1 MHQGKKLEAALHA
14 VPRTRVTG
22 VFYRSIAEAAI
33 HSLSPS
39 QPLYSLAPRKTGQ
52 RFTPKNGPASLYMS
66 ADFHTSYIETHG
78 TSASIAGS
86 GLHFIP
92 PPTVI
97 IAISVDI
104 EHVLD
109 LTSPAVRDELATDE
123 DELAG
128 PWFEQMLAGDSVPT
142 HTLARVAHLS
152 NLFEAIRFNSVQ
164 KAGGTNLMVWTKK
177 LKRPYFVEVN
187 DPSRRLYQR
196 IPPG

>member
-1 MHQGKKLEAALHA
+1 MHHGKELVTALHTVA
-14 VPRTRVTG
+14 RTRVTG

-33 HSLSPS
+33 HSLSPPT
-39 QPLYSLAPRKTGQ
+39 PLHSLGPRKTGQ

-66 ADFHTSYIETHG
+66 EDFDTSYVETHG
-78 TSASIAGS
+78 TAASIAAS

-109 LTSPAVRDELATDE
+109 LTVPAIRDQLGTDE
-123 DELAG
+123 AELAG
-128 PWFEQMLAGDSVPT
+128 PWFEQMLAHDPVPT

-152 NLFEAIRFNSVQ
+152 NLFEAIRFTSAQ
-164 KAGGTNLMVWTKK
+164 KPGKK
-177 LKRPYFVEVN
+177 YLRKNQMY
-187 DPSRRLYQR
+187 
-196 IPPG
+196 